1 MSSTSGIIKKVNRWI
16 RTFQSR
22 KDKEG
27 GAWLWQTI
35 YSVRKEKKH
44 VHSF

>member
-1 MSSTSGIIKKVNRWI
+1 MSSTWGIIKNVSGWI

-27 GAWLWQTI
+27 GAWLWQNDI
-35 YSVRKEKKH
+35 
-44 VHSF
+44 